1 MGFKEQISKLRKR
14 NNMNQTEL
22 AEKMNVRQYVVSSW
36 ETGRSEPSIE
46 QLIKLSDIFDVSI
59 DYLLDKPFIIVNNE
73 NDFNKV
79 IENIKL
85 DSEDDFINEVF
96 NLCNDLNIEKKKLS
110 KHLSILANNMME
122 RGSIFLFF
130 NEKNYKSN
138 SSTVFIIFL
147 ISTWASVK

>member
-46 QLIKLSDIFDVSI
+46 QLIKLSDIFNVSI

-96 NLCNDLNIEKKKLS
+96 NLCNDLNIEKKKKMLEIIKASLNFS
-110 KHLSILANNMME
+110 K
-122 RGSIFLFF
+122 
-130 NEKNYKSN
+130 
-138 SSTVFIIFL
+138 
-147 ISTWASVK
+147 